1 MSQTNDAL
9 DALRRHTDSLENIQ
23 LYLMQMSEVMHKL
36 TDQIQKISRNN
47 QELNIRVSRLE
58 EHIFHSQN
66 SELKAQ

>member
-66 SELKAQ
+66 SELNAQ